1 MSAETLYPVEW
12 AEVARQDLDEIA
24 DYIASENPAAALRVV
39 DRIEKRAATLDSLP
53 HRGRVPP
60 ELLRFQVQMYRELQ
74 IPPWRLIYRVYDDRV
89 VVLGVFDG
97 RRNLEDVILGRLLSL

>member
-1 MSAETLYPVEW
+1 MSVETSYPVDW
-12 AEVARQDLDEIA
+12 TEVARQDLEQIA
-24 DYIASENPAAALRVV
+24 DYIASESPAAALRVV
-39 DRIEKRAATLDSLP
+39 DRIEERAATLDSLP
-53 HRGRVPP
+53 LRGRVPP